1 MNCIHC
7 QRQATEMH
15 HVIKRDKRKKAWGTD
30 HPDNLAPLCRDCHNA
45 IHHGRDTELR
55 KAVLKTCYDYIRPNI
70 DNCWNAKIK
79 PKIVRLIEQGEL

>member
-15 HVIKRDKRKKAWGTD
+15 HVIFKSQGGTD

-45 IHHGRDTELR
+45 IHHGRDSQH
-55 KAVLKTCYDYIRPNI
+55 KAEVLKTCYDYVRLNI
-70 DNCWNAKIK
+70 DNCNDALFKH
-79 PKIVRLIEQGEL
+79 KIVRLIEQGEL